1 MEISIRPDVFFKI
14 HSNTLY
20 VVKPINLPKQQI
32 IEKALSFVKN
42 IYVTAWR
49 EKTGSVTDSITAIF
63 SKDLRIY

>member
-1 MEISIRPDVFFKI
+1 MFSFQVLNVTASLLLRTYLDMEISIRPDVFIKI

-49 EKTGSVTDSITAIF
+49 
-63 SKDLRIY
+63 